1 MVRYVETVSALPTET
16 LPTVLLIGTTET
28 PGVSLAERV
37 LAHLAGGAL
46 EPETVALVAHAIAE
60 LSPSTDNAA
69 SAHLYVPLDDDKML
83 SLVVAQ
89 LPTAVSRHNSEARPH
104 AIMALVK
111 AHAAD
116 VEADTVVALSLPNQ
130 SATWVAAGTA
140 VAKAMPA
147 YFHKSTKA
155 LRGVITTGEGTAFAA
170 DSTLVVFDERLTPE
184 QVTYLECSADGIHLA
199 QRLVD
204 APPNELNT
212 TTFVAEAAAVAAR
225 TGAELTVIEGE
236 QLRERGFGGLYG
248 VGQAAAHPPAL
259 VVLSHYPSEESK
271 TKPSRVLVGKGIVYD
286 TGGLSLKIS
295 GGMVGMKDDMGG
307 AAGLLGAFLAT
318 VTSGAAGTELPLHC
332 ILCLAENAVGPN
344 ATRPD
349 DIHTMYSGKT
359 VEINNTDAEGRLVLA
374 DGVAYAVA
382 HLSPAFLLDM
392 ATLTGAA
399 GIVTGAKIGAM
410 YANTDD
416 IEAFGSAAGK
426 TSGDLVHPVPYVPEF
441 YRPEYKSPVAD
452 MKNLMANT
460 RNAGVSCGGQFI
472 ANHMADFVD
481 GDGQWMHVD
490 MGFPV
495 AHDDHRATGYGVGLL
510 MALFTDLNASATF

>member
-1 MVRYVETVSALPTET
+1 
-16 LPTVLLIGTTET
+16 
-28 PGVSLAERV
+28 
-37 LAHLAGGAL
+37 
-46 EPETVALVAHAIAE
+46 
-60 LSPSTDNAA
+60 
-69 SAHLYVPLDDDKML
+69 
-83 SLVVAQ
+83 
-89 LPTAVSRHNSEARPH
+89 
-104 AIMALVK
+104 
-111 AHAAD
+111 
-116 VEADTVVALSLPNQ
+116 
-130 SATWVAAGTA
+130 
-140 VAKAMPA
+140 
-147 YFHKSTKA
+147 
-155 LRGVITTGEGTAFAA
+155 
-170 DSTLVVFDERLTPE
+170 
-184 QVTYLECSADGIHLA
+184 
-199 QRLVD
+199 
-204 APPNELNT
+204 
-212 TTFVAEAAAVAAR
+212 
-225 TGAELTVIEGE
+225 
-236 QLRERGFGGLYG
+236 
-248 VGQAAAHPPAL
+248 
-259 VVLSHYPSEESK
+259 
-271 TKPSRVLVGKGIVYD
+271 
-286 TGGLSLKIS
+286 
-295 GGMVGMKDDMGG
+295 MVGMKDDMGG

-318 VTSGAAGTELPLHC
+318 VTSGAAGPEFPLHC
-332 ILCLAENAVGPN
+332 ILCLAENAVGPH

-374 DGVAYAVA
+374 DGVAYAIK

-426 TSGDLVHPVPYVPEF
+426 TSGDLLHPVPYVPEF